1 VLTAK
6 LPPNADGAE
15 VTGLEISRGEGAGP
29 AAHNEAE
36 NGGELADQ
44 GGQVL
49 LGPLQADGQV
59 VTDWSG
65 WVGRGGASSPIEAD
79 GATSVSYSLEGYG
92 AETLIRQAQ
101 PTDEQAIPLL
111 VSDDI
116 ARAAPGGEIRL
127 QVGQGSVL
135 GKVVAAGK
143 RFPTLGDTFAVADL
157 RALQTALDADTPGS
171 GTPRELWLENAA
183 DPGRLSAALARS
195 PYDQLA
201 RTSHA
206 ATLDALESDPLA
218 HGVLVELAAA
228 ALLAALLAVGG
239 LLLAVSSSI
248 RDERHE
254 LFDLE
259 VQGVRPL
266 ALRGVVR
273 ARAGLMLVT
282 GLVCGIPMA
291 ALLAWLALD
300 LVRVTAGGESAQPPL
315 LLRTDR
321 AGLAAAAVAVALLS
335 LLAVA
340 AITRSAF
347 AAALPRRPMG
357 GSG

>member
-1 VLTAK
+1 
-6 LPPNADGAE
+6 LPANAVGAE
-15 VTGLEISRGEGAGP
+15 VTALEISRGEGAGP

-36 NGGELADQ
+36 NGGELVDQ

-49 LGPLQADGQV
+49 LGPLEAGGQA

-65 WVGRGGASSPIEAD
+65 WVGRGGAPSPAEAG

-101 PTDEQAIPLL
+101 PTDEQAIPVL

-116 ARAAPGGEIRL
+116 ARAAPDGEIRL

-143 RFPTLGDTFAVADL
+143 RFPTLGDTWAVADL

-183 DPGRLSAALARS
+183 DPGGLAAALGRP

-206 ATLDALESDPLA
+206 ATL
-218 HGVLVELAAA
+218 
-228 ALLAALLAVGG
+228 
-239 LLLAVSSSI
+239 
-248 RDERHE
+248 
-254 LFDLE
+254 
-259 VQGVRPL
+259 
-266 ALRGVVR
+266 
-273 ARAGLMLVT
+273 
-282 GLVCGIPMA
+282 
-291 ALLAWLALD
+291 
-300 LVRVTAGGESAQPPL
+300 
-315 LLRTDR
+315 
-321 AGLAAAAVAVALLS
+321 
-335 LLAVA
+335 
-340 AITRSAF
+340 
-347 AAALPRRPMG
+347 
-357 GSG
+357 